1 MKGFIH
7 IIKFTSGQAGYGLS
21 FAPIGPSG
29 TGGSVPL
36 RKVEGRGDLRVLLE
50 QVHIRREG
58 IESALEEVERDGS
71 ASIAIVDLDDDDLK
85 NLHLGPGSHNVQR
98 Q

>member
-7 IIKFTSGQAGYGLS
+7 IIKFTSGQADYGLS

-36 RKVEGRGDLRVLLE
+36 RKVEGRRQLRALLE
-50 QVHIRREG
+50 QLRIRRES
-58 IESALEEVERDGS
+58 IKSALEEAERAGS
-71 ASIAIVDLDDDDLK
+71 ASIAIVDLDEDDLR
-85 NLHLGPGSHNVQR
+85 NLHLTQVAPSVQR
-98 Q
+98 